1 MRYELLGPLR
11 VSDGRKFHS
20 LSAPKMETTL
30 AALLVKAD
38 RVVTKEQLAAELW
51 GDRPPR
57 SPSAVLHVY
66 ISQLRKFLADAGDQE
81 GKAIVTKSSGYV
93 LRLHGAGYDV
103 ADFQRAIDDGRMCLQ
118 PGRHEEALAH
128 FEKAASMVRGLVLDG
143 FTEGPILGSFA
154 AWVEEERLYCLEL
167 AIEARTALGQHREII
182 GLLNGLINEYPLRES
197 FYRQLMLALYRSERQ
212 ADALKVF
219 RSAQRV
225 LKEELGVQP
234 CTALRRLHQA
244 ILASDCF
251 LDLRAAS

>member
-11 VSDGRKFHS
+11 VFNGTEIHT

-30 AALLVKAD
+30 ATLLIRAD
-38 RVVTKEQLAAELW
+38 RLVTKEQLTTELW
-51 GDRPPR
+51 GDRRPR
-57 SPSAVLHVY
+57 GPSATLHVY
-66 ISQLRKFLADAGDQE
+66 ISQLRKFLADAGDRN
-81 GKAIVTKSSGYV
+81 GDAIVTKPSGYV

-103 ADFQRAIDDGRMCLQ
+103 ADFQQAIEHGRMCLQ

-128 FEKAASMVRGLVLDG
+128 FEKAASLVRGLVVDG

-154 AWVEEERLYCLEL
+154 SWVEEERLYCLEL

-182 GLLNGLINEYPLRES
+182 GLLNGLISEYPLRES

-219 RSAQRV
+219 RSAQRI

-234 CTALRRLHQA
+234 CKALRRLHQA
-244 ILASDCF
+244 ILSSECF